1 MVGSKGRI
9 VRAGWGLCDFLLIDL
24 HINFVGFSCYDVGDS
39 EACHPLDHDI
49 FYGARTSN
57 S

>member
-24 HINFVGFSCYDVGDS
+24 HIGFVGFSCYDVGDS
-39 EACHPLDHDI
+39 KACHPLDHDI
-49 FYGARTSN
+49 FCGARPSY